1 MVLLLFLNYLHLA
14 QLLLFECIDAVFLSL
29 VLVKADIFCKSEAEG

>member
-14 QLLLFECIDAVFLSL
+14 QLLLCECIDAVFLSL
-29 VLVKADIFCKSEAEG
+29 LFYMADVFRKSEG